1 MAKKKKTVSKAS
13 AKPVKKKVAARKIK
27 KTVKPIPTGFGTVTP
42 YLVVRDAEKTI
53 EFYRKAFGALV
64 KAIHRM
70 PDGKV
75 MHAALKIGDSMVL
88 INEEFPQW
96 GALSPATTGQTST
109 TIHLYVKD
117 TDAMFQRAVAAGA
130 TVQMPLMDAFWG
142 DRYCLLVDPSGHKWS
157 IGTHREDLTSA
168 QIEARA
174 KAMTAQENTAQKPP
188 DAAPVAE

>member
-1 MAKKKKTVSKAS
+1 MPKKKKAASKTS
-13 AKPVKKKVAARKIK
+13 AKRTKKKVAAKKIK
-27 KTVKPIPTGFGTVTP
+27 KTVKPIPPGFGTVTP

-53 EFYRKAFGALV
+53 EFYRKAFGAQIKTV
-64 KAIHRM
+64 HRM

-88 INEEFPQW
+88 LNEEFPEW
-96 GALSPATTGQTST
+96 GALSPATTGQTSV

-117 TDAMFQRAVAAGA
+117 VDAMFQRAVAAGA

-142 DRYCLLVDPSGHKWS
+142 DRYGQLVDPSGHKWS

-168 QIEARA
+168 QIEIRA
-174 KAMTAQENTAQKPP
+174 KAMTAQANAHKPP
-188 DAAPVAE
+188 DATRAAE